1 MHPAENGNHPKPIRR
16 GLSGMLGFTIIW
28 FGQLLSLLGTAMTG
42 FALAIW
48 AWQITGQATALALVA
63 FFSFVPVVLAS
74 PIAGAL
80 VDRHDRKK
88 VMMLADLAAGLPT
101 VTVLLLYSAG
111 SLQIW
116 HLYITGLV
124 AATFQAFHFP
134 AYSAAVTMMVRR
146 EQLGRANGMLSAAQ
160 FASGIF
166 APVVAALLMSVVGIV
181 GVMLIDVVTFSS
193 AVTMLLFV
201 HIPRP
206 PASEAGRRGMES
218 LWKESLYGFRYIFER
233 LSLLGLQLVFLV
245 MNLIMTFGNT
255 LMAPM
260 ILARTGDDKI
270 VLGAVM
276 SAASAGGL
284 VGSVLLTLWGGPK
297 RKVHGILMGM
307 AFLSVFSLMLVGM
320 GREVYVWAPAAFIGL
335 IILPTVQGSS
345 QGIWQA
351 KVAPDVQGRVFSAR
365 LLIAQISAPL
375 SMLITGPLADYVFEP
390 AMKEG
395 GNLADMFGWL
405 VGTGPGAG
413 MALILVITGVLGFA
427 VALGGYAFR
436 VVRNAETLLPDY
448 DAETPQQPQESD

>member
-1 MHPAENGNHPKPIRR
+1 
-16 GLSGMLGFTIIW
+16 
-28 FGQLLSLLGTAMTG
+28 
-42 FALAIW
+42 
-48 AWQITGQATALALVA
+48 
-63 FFSFVPVVLAS
+63 
-74 PIAGAL
+74 
-80 VDRHDRKK
+80 
-88 VMMLADLAAGLPT
+88 
-101 VTVLLLYSAG
+101 
-111 SLQIW
+111 
-116 HLYITGLV
+116 
-124 AATFQAFHFP
+124 
-134 AYSAAVTMMVRR
+134 
-146 EQLGRANGMLSAAQ
+146 MLSAAQ